1 MIVHENYKNLVKTYS
16 DKGNYIKKSG
26 KTGKYEVAYDVKPL
40 RYTYVETNEKIV
52 KKVKEKELTY
62 EEELEALKKKY
73 HKEK

>member
-1 MIVHENYKNLVKTYS
+1 MIIHENYKENLVKTYS

-40 RYTYVETNEKIV
+40 RYTYVETDEKII
-52 KKVKEKELTY
+52 KVKEKELTY

-73 HKEK
+73 RKE

>member
-40 RYTYVETNEKIV
+40 RYNYVETDEKIV
-52 KKVKEKELTY
+52 PEEKELTY

-73 HKEK
+73 HKE